1 MEKLIDMKLE
11 DYINKV
17 DSPSPAPGGG
27 SVMGVVGSLA
37 CALAGMVGHLTVGK
51 NKFKELTEEEKN
63 NFNKA
68 IEKIKEIKIKLI
80 ETIDKDAESFNIFME
95 AMKLPKNTEEEK
107 LIRKE
112 EISKA
117 AIKSTETP
125 FNILKYSYELIP
137 LFDIILKY
145 GNAGVITDIASA
157 YILIYCASKGSI
169 LNININMPLIEDKN
183 FLENIK
189 KNSSIYIE
197 KIENSYKEIEN
208 KLDVFRIK

>member
-1 MEKLIDMKLE
+1 MEKLINMKLE
-11 DYINKV
+11 DYINEV
-17 DSPSPAPGGG
+17 DSTSPAPGGG
-27 SVMGVVGSLA
+27 SVMGTVGSLA
-37 CALAGMVGHLTVGK
+37 CALAGMVGHLTINK

-63 NFNKA
+63 DFNNA

-95 AMKLPKNTEEEK
+95 AMKLSKNTEEEK
-107 LIRKE
+107 SIRKKS
-112 EISKA
+112 ISKA
-117 AIKSTETP
+117 AVKSTETP
-125 FNILKYSYELIP
+125 FNILKYSYQLIP

-157 YILIYCASKGSI
+157 YILIYAASKGSI
-169 LNININMPLIEDKN
+169 LNININMPLIDDKN

-197 KIENSYKEIEN
+197 KIESKFREIEN
-208 KLDVFRIK
+208 KLEIFRIK